1 MIKVMDLLHRKMH
14 GYIFTILC
22 IEFLNGREVHCFCNN
37 DYGSFE
43 GPRRLEELGKVTK
56 AILKSYALFLRL
68 LTWEEKSG

>member
-1 MIKVMDLLHRKMH
+1 MIKVTDLLHRKMH
-14 GYIFTILC
+14 GYIFTMLC
-22 IEFLNGREVHCFCNN
+22 IEFLNGREVHCFCSN

-56 AILKSYALFLRL
+56 AILKPYALLFRL